1 MKIIVLD
8 GSTANP
14 GDISWDELHS
24 IGDVQIYDRSPR
36 ETVVERVGNAEILL
50 VNKVIIDEEILSQ
63 CPRLRYIGL
72 FSTGYN
78 IIDLQAA
85 KARQITVSNVPA
97 YSTSAVA
104 QHTFALLLELSAHTA
119 LHSEAV
125 KKGRWSD
132 YPDFCFWD
140 KPLTELAGKT
150 LGLVGFG
157 QIGSSVAKVAVAFG
171 MRVLACAKKP
181 RQDSG
186 IEGVQFA
193 DYETV
198 LKNSDIISLHCPQT
212 SENLHMINSNSIAK
226 MKDGVVLLNTA
237 RGGLINEADLAKAL
251 HSGKVSG
258 FGADVLGSEPPDK
271 NCPLI
276 GAPNTVI
283 TPHIAWAPL
292 ETRERLIGIALENL
306 RAFLRGAPQNTV
318 G

>member
-8 GSTANP
+8 GFAANP
-14 GDISWDELHS
+14 GDISWDELNS
-24 IGDVQIYDRSPR
+24 IGDVRIYDRSPR
-36 ETVVERVGNAEILL
+36 ETVAERIGDAEIIL
-50 VNKVIIDEEILSQ
+50 VNKVIIDEEIMSQ
-63 CPRLRYIGL
+63 CPKLHYIGL

-78 IIDLQAA
+78 IIDLEAA
-85 KARQITVSNVPA
+85 KSRQITVCNVPA
-97 YSTSAVA
+97 YSTAAVV
-104 QHTFALLLELSAHTA
+104 QHTFALLFELSAHTA
-119 LHSEAV
+119 LHSESV
-125 KKGRWSD
+125 RSGRWSD
-132 YPDFCFWD
+132 CVDFCFWD
-140 KPLTELAGKT
+140 KPLMELAGKT

-157 QIGSSVAKVAVAFG
+157 QIGSSVAKVAVALG
-171 MRVLACAKKP
+171 MKVLACAKHA
-181 RQDSG
+181 RQDPG
-186 IEGVQFA
+186 IEGIQFT

-198 LKNSDIISLHCPQT
+198 LKSSDIISLHCPQT
-212 SENLHMINSNSIAK
+212 QENLNMINIDSIAK

-237 RGGLINEADLAKAL
+237 RGGLINESDLAKAL

-258 FGADVLGSEPPDK
+258 FGADVLASEPPDK

-306 RAFLRGAPQNTV
+306 RAFLRGTPQNTV